1 MDPLSPKQL
10 RSLNEAYGSIRSS
23 EEEALKEE
31 LLREE
36 KESIDILYENLVE
49 CGIISED
56 QERTEELNEGL
67 GKFLSSVRNNPTF
80 KKLVSEPIKAN
91 LTNNIYPA
99 LNKFGKRAFKAG
111 AATLGIK
118 LGDDV
123 VTGGAGQHAIKYG
136 LEQTRKGGQEFK
148 DNVPLDKKPVESKP
162 KLDPRQDRSNY
173 KLENGRWVYQK

>member
-36 KESIDILYENLVE
+36 KESIDMLDESLVE
-49 CGIISED
+49 YGIISKD
-56 QERTEELNEGL
+56 QERTEELNALLEGWFSAMR
-67 GKFLSSVRNNPTF
+67 KHPTF

-99 LNKFGKRAFKAG
+99 LNKWGQRALKAG
-111 AATLGIK
+111 ATTLGLK
-118 LGDDV
+118 VADDV
-123 VTGGAGQHAIKYG
+123 GTGGAGQHMIKYG

-148 DNVPLDKKPVESKP
+148 DELPLEKKP
-162 KLDPRQDRSNY
+162 DPRDDINNY
-173 KLENGRWVYQK
+173 KKVNGRWVYQK

>member
-36 KESIDILYENLVE
+36 KESIDILYESLVE

-67 GKFLSSVRNNPTF
+67 GKLFNTITKNPTF
-80 KKLVSEPIKAN
+80 KKLVSEPIKSN
-91 LTNNIYPA
+91 LVNNIYPA
-99 LNKFGKRAFKAG
+99 VNKFGKKAFKTG

-118 LGDDV
+118 IGDDV
-123 VTGGAGQHAIKYG
+123 VTGGAGQHALKYG
-136 LEQTRKGGQEFK
+136 LEQTRKAGQEVK
-148 DNVPLDKKPVESKP
+148 DELPLEP
-162 KLDPRQDRSNY
+162 KLDPKDDINNY
-173 KLENGRWVYQK
+173 KKVNGRWVYQK

>member
-36 KESIDILYENLVE
+36 KESIDILYESLVE
-49 CGIISED
+49 YGIISKD
-56 QERTEELNEGL
+56 QERTEELNALLEGWFSAL
-67 GKFLSSVRNNPTF
+67 RKDPTF

-99 LNKFGKRAFKAG
+99 VNKWGQRALKAG
-111 AATLGIK
+111 AATLGLKI
-118 LGDDV
+118 GDDV
-123 VTGGAGQHAIKYG
+123 VTGGAGQHALKYG
-136 LEQTRKGGQEFK
+136 LEQTRKAGQEVK
-148 DNVPLDKKPVESKP
+148 DELPLEP
-162 KLDPRQDRSNY
+162 KLDPKDDINNY
-173 KLENGRWVYQK
+173 KKVNGRWVYQK

>member
-49 CGIISED
+49 YGIISKD
-56 QERTEELNEGL
+56 QERTEELNERVGQ
-67 GKFLSSVRNNPTF
+67 FFNAVRKNPTF
-80 KKLVSEPIKAN
+80 KKLVSEPIKDN
-91 LTNNIYPA
+91 ITKNIYPA
-99 LNKFGKRAFKAG
+99 LNKLGKRAFKVG
-111 AATLGIK
+111 ATTLGLK
-118 LGDDV
+118 VADDV
-123 VTGGAGQHAIKYG
+123 VTGGAVQHGIKYG

-148 DNVPLDKKPVESKP
+148 DELPLEKKPDP
-162 KLDPRQDRSNY
+162 KDDINNY
-173 KLENGRWVYQK
+173 KKVNGRWVYQK

>member
-49 CGIISED
+49 YGIISKD
-56 QERTEELNEGL
+56 QERTEELNERVGQ
-67 GKFLSSVRNNPTF
+67 FFNAVRKHPTF

-99 LNKFGKRAFKAG
+99 VNKWGQRALKAG
-111 AATLGIK
+111 AATLGLK
-118 LGDDV
+118 VADDV
-123 VTGGAGQHAIKYG
+123 VTGGAGQHALKYG
-136 LEQTRKGGQEFK
+136 LEQTRKAGQEVK
-148 DNVPLDKKPVESKP
+148 NELPLEP
-162 KLDPRQDRSNY
+162 KLDPKDDINNY
-173 KLENGRWVYQK
+173 KKVNGRWVYQK

>member
-23 EEEALKEE
+23 EEEVLKEE

-36 KESIDILYENLVE
+36 KESIDILYESLVE

-67 GKFLSSVRNNPTF
+67 GKWFNTLRKDPTF
-80 KKLVSEPIKAN
+80 KKLVSEPIKSN
-91 LTNNIYPA
+91 LTNNVYPA
-99 LNKFGKRAFKAG
+99 LNKFGKGAFKAG

-118 LGDDV
+118 IGDDV
-123 VTGGAGQHAIKYG
+123 VTGGAGQHALKYG
-136 LEQTRKGGQEFK
+136 LEQTKKAGQEVK
-148 DNVPLDKKPVESKP
+148 NELPLEP
-162 KLDPRQDRSNY
+162 KLDPKDDINNY
-173 KLENGRWVYQK
+173 KKVNGRWVYQK

>member
-49 CGIISED
+49 YGIISKD
-56 QERTEELNEGL
+56 QERTEELNERVGQ
-67 GKFLSSVRNNPTF
+67 FFNAVRKHPTF

-99 LNKFGKRAFKAG
+99 VNKWGQRALKAG
-111 AATLGIK
+111 AATLGLK
-118 LGDDV
+118 VADDV
-123 VTGGAGQHAIKYG
+123 VTGGAGQHALKYG
-136 LEQTRKGGQEFK
+136 LEQTRKAGQEVK
-148 DNVPLDKKPVESKP
+148 DELPLEP
-162 KLDPRQDRSNY
+162 KLDPKDDINNY
-173 KLENGRWVYQK
+173 KKVNGRWVYQK

>member
-31 LLREE
+31 LLHEE

-56 QERTEELNEGL
+56 QERTEELNERVGQFFNAIR
-67 GKFLSSVRNNPTF
+67 KNPTF

-91 LTNNIYPA
+91 LVNNIYPA
-99 LNKFGKRAFKAG
+99 VNKFGKGHLRLV
-111 AATLGIK
+111 ATLGLK
-118 LGDDV
+118 VADDV
-123 VTGGAGQHAIKYG
+123 VTGGACQHALKYG
-136 LEQTRKGGQEFK
+136 LDQTRKAGQEVK
-148 DNVPLDKKPVESKP
+148 DELPLEP
-162 KLDPRQDRSNY
+162 KLDPKDDINNY
-173 KLENGRWVYQK
+173 KKVNGRWVYQK

>member
-10 RSLNEAYGSIRSS
+10 RSLNEAYGSIHSS

-36 KESIDILYENLVE
+36 KESIDILYENLVD

-56 QERTEELNEGL
+56 QERTEELNERVGQFFNAIR
-67 GKFLSSVRNNPTF
+67 KNPTF

-99 LNKFGKRAFKAG
+99 LNKFGKKAFKAG
-111 AATLGIK
+111 AATLGVKI
-118 LGDDV
+118 GDDV
-123 VTGGAGQHAIKYG
+123 ITGGAGQHAIKYG
-136 LEQTRKGGQEFK
+136 LEQTRKAGQEVK
-148 DNVPLDKKPVESKP
+148 DELPLEP
-162 KLDPRQDRSNY
+162 KLDPKDDINNY
-173 KLENGRWVYQK
+173 KKVNGRWVYQK

>member
-36 KESIDILYENLVE
+36 KESIDILYESLVE

-67 GKFLSSVRNNPTF
+67 GRWINTLRKDPTF
-80 KKLVSEPIKAN
+80 KKLVSKPIKAN

-111 AATLGIK
+111 AATLGLK

-123 VTGGAGQHAIKYG
+123 VTGGAGQHALKYG
-136 LEQTRKGGQEFK
+136 LEQTRKGGQEVK
-148 DNVPLDKKPVESKP
+148 NELPLEP
-162 KLDPRQDRSNY
+162 KLDPKDDINNY
-173 KLENGRWVYQK
+173 KKVNGRWVYQK

>member
-56 QERTEELNEGL
+56 QERTEELNERVGQFFNAIR
-67 GKFLSSVRNNPTF
+67 KNPTF
-80 KKLVSEPIKAN
+80 KKLVSEPIKNN
-91 LTNNIYPA
+91 LVNNIYPTV
-99 LNKFGKRAFKAG
+99 NKFGKKAFKAG

-118 LGDDV
+118 IGDDV
-123 VTGGAGQHAIKYG
+123 ITGGAGQHAIKYG
-136 LEQTRKGGQEFK
+136 LEQTRKAGQEVK
-148 DNVPLDKKPVESKP
+148 DELPLDKK
-162 KLDPRQDRSNY
+162 LDPKDDINNY
-173 KLENGRWVYQK
+173 KKVNGRWVYQK

>member
-36 KESIDILYENLVE
+36 KESIDILYESLVE

-67 GKFLSSVRNNPTF
+67 GRWINTLRKDPTF
-80 KKLVSEPIKAN
+80 KKLVSKPIKAN
-91 LTNNIYPA
+91 LKNNIYPA

-111 AATLGIK
+111 AATLGLK

-123 VTGGAGQHAIKYG
+123 VTGGAGQHALKYG
-136 LEQTRKGGQEFK
+136 LEQTRKGGQEVK
-148 DNVPLDKKPVESKP
+148 NELPLEP
-162 KLDPRQDRSNY
+162 KLDPKDDINNY
-173 KLENGRWVYQK
+173 KKVNGRWVYQK

>member
-36 KESIDILYENLVE
+36 KESIDILYESLVE
-49 CGIISED
+49 YGIISKD
-56 QERTEELNEGL
+56 QERTEELNALLEGWFSAMR
-67 GKFLSSVRNNPTF
+67 KHPTF

-99 LNKFGKRAFKAG
+99 LNKWGQRALKAG
-111 AATLGIK
+111 ATTLGLK
-118 LGDDV
+118 VADDV
-123 VTGGAGQHAIKYG
+123 GTGGAGQHMIKYG

-148 DNVPLDKKPVESKP
+148 DELPLEKKP
-162 KLDPRQDRSNY
+162 DPRDDINNY
-173 KLENGRWVYQK
+173 KKVSGRWVYQK

>member
-67 GKFLSSVRNNPTF
+67 GKFLSSVRKNPTF

-123 VTGGAGQHAIKYG
+123 VTGGAGQHALKYG

>member
-23 EEEALKEE
+23 EEEVLKEE

-36 KESIDILYENLVE
+36 KESIDILYESLVE

-67 GKFLSSVRNNPTF
+67 GKWFNTLRKDPTF
-80 KKLVSEPIKAN
+80 KKLVSEPIKSN

-99 LNKFGKRAFKAG
+99 VNKFGKKAFKAG

-118 LGDDV
+118 IGDDV
-123 VTGGAGQHAIKYG
+123 ITGGAGQHALKHLNQEIK
-136 LEQTRKGGQEFK
+136 KGGQEFK
-148 DNVPLDKKPVESKP
+148 NELPLEP
-162 KLDPRQDRSNY
+162 KLDPKDDINNY
-173 KLENGRWVYQK
+173 KKVNGRWVYQK

>member
-56 QERTEELNEGL
+56 QERTEELNERVGQFFNAIR
-67 GKFLSSVRNNPTF
+67 KNPTF
-80 KKLVSEPIKAN
+80 KKLVSEPIKDN
-91 LTNNIYPA
+91 LTNNVYPA
-99 LNKFGKRAFKAG
+99 LNKFGKRAFKVG

-118 LGDDV
+118 IGDDV
-123 VTGGAGQHAIKYG
+123 VTGGAGQHALKYG
-136 LEQTRKGGQEFK
+136 LEQTKKAGQEVK
-148 DNVPLDKKPVESKP
+148 NELPLEP
-162 KLDPRQDRSNY
+162 KLDPKDDINNY
-173 KLENGRWVYQK
+173 KKVNGRWVYQK

>member
-36 KESIDILYENLVE
+36 KESIDILYESLVE

-67 GKFLSSVRNNPTF
+67 GKFLSNVRKDPTF

-91 LTNNIYPA
+91 LVNNIYPA
-99 LNKFGKRAFKAG
+99 VNKFGKRAFKAG

-118 LGDDV
+118 IGDDV
-123 VTGGAGQHAIKYG
+123 ITGGAGQHALKHLNQEIK
-136 LEQTRKGGQEFK
+136 KGGQEFK
-148 DNVPLDKKPVESKP
+148 DNVPLDKKP
-162 KLDPRQDRSNY
+162 DPRDDINNY
-173 KLENGRWVYQK
+173 KKVNGRWVYQK

>member
-36 KESIDILYENLVE
+36 KESIDILYESLVE

-67 GKFLSSVRNNPTF
+67 GKWFNTLRKDPTF
-80 KKLVSEPIKAN
+80 KKLVSEPIKDN

-99 LNKFGKRAFKAG
+99 VNKFGRRAFKAG

-118 LGDDV
+118 LGDDL

>member
-36 KESIDILYENLVE
+36 KESIDILYESLVE
-49 CGIISED
+49 YGIISKD
-56 QERTEELNEGL
+56 QERTEEFNALLEGWF
-67 GKFLSSVRNNPTF
+67 GAMRKHPTF
-80 KKLVSEPIKAN
+80 RKLVSDPIKAN
-91 LTNNIYPA
+91 LVNNIYPA
-99 LNKFGKRAFKAG
+99 LNKFGKGALKAG

-118 LGDDV
+118 IGDDV

-148 DNVPLDKKPVESKP
+148 DNVPLDNKPVESKP

>member
-36 KESIDILYENLVE
+36 KESIDILYESLVE
-49 CGIISED
+49 YGIISKD
-56 QERTEELNEGL
+56 QERTEELNALLEGWFSAMR
-67 GKFLSSVRNNPTF
+67 KHPTF

-99 LNKFGKRAFKAG
+99 LNKWGQRALKAG
-111 AATLGIK
+111 ATTLGLK
-118 LGDDV
+118 VADDV
-123 VTGGAGQHAIKYG
+123 GTGGAGQHMIKYG

-148 DNVPLDKKPVESKP
+148 DELPLEKKP
-162 KLDPRQDRSNY
+162 DPRDDINNY
-173 KLENGRWVYQK
+173 KKVNGRWVYQK

>member
-36 KESIDILYENLVE
+36 KESIDILYESLVE

-67 GKFLSSVRNNPTF
+67 GKFFNTVRKHPTF

-99 LNKFGKRAFKAG
+99 INKFGKRAFKAG
-111 AATLGIK
+111 AATLGLK
-118 LGDDV
+118 VADDAV
-123 VTGGAGQHAIKYG
+123 FSSGIQHGIKYG

-148 DNVPLDKKPVESKP
+148 DELPLEKKPDP
-162 KLDPRQDRSNY
+162 KDDINNY
-173 KLENGRWVYQK
+173 KKVNGRWVYQK

>member
-36 KESIDILYENLVE
+36 KESIDILYESLVE
-49 CGIISED
+49 YGIISKD
-56 QERTEELNEGL
+56 QERTEELNALLEGWFSAMR
-67 GKFLSSVRNNPTF
+67 KHPTF

-111 AATLGIK
+111 AATLGLK
-118 LGDDV
+118 VADDV
-123 VTGGAGQHAIKYG
+123 VTGSAVQHGIKYG
-136 LEQTRKGGQEFK
+136 LEQTRKAGKEIK
-148 DNVPLDKKPVESKP
+148 NELPLEP
-162 KLDPRQDRSNY
+162 KLDPKDDINNY
-173 KLENGRWVYQK
+173 KKVNGRWVYQK

>member
-49 CGIISED
+49 YGIISKD
-56 QERTEELNEGL
+56 QERTEELNERVGQ
-67 GKFLSSVRNNPTF
+67 FFNAVRKHPTF

-99 LNKFGKRAFKAG
+99 VNKWGQRALKAG
-111 AATLGIK
+111 AATLGLK
-118 LGDDV
+118 VADDV
-123 VTGGAGQHAIKYG
+123 VTGGAGQHALKYG
-136 LEQTRKGGQEFK
+136 LDQTRKAGQEVK
-148 DNVPLDKKPVESKP
+148 DELPLEP
-162 KLDPRQDRSNY
+162 KLDPKDDINNY
-173 KLENGRWVYQK
+173 KKVNGRWVYQK

>member
-23 EEEALKEE
+23 EEEVLKEE

-36 KESIDILYENLVE
+36 KESIDILYESLVE

-67 GKFLSSVRNNPTF
+67 GKWFNTLRKDPTF
-80 KKLVSEPIKAN
+80 KKLVSEPIKSN

-99 LNKFGKRAFKAG
+99 VNKWGKRALKAG
-111 AATLGIK
+111 AATLGLKVADDAVFSGGIQHGIK
-118 LGDDV
+118 HLN
-123 VTGGAGQHAIKYG
+123 QEIK
-136 LEQTRKGGQEFK
+136 KGGQEFK
-148 DNVPLDKKPVESKP
+148 DNVPLDKKP
-162 KLDPRQDRSNY
+162 DPRDDINNY
-173 KLENGRWVYQK
+173 KKVNGRWVYQK

>member
-1 MDPLSPKQL
+1 MDPLSPKQI

-36 KESIDILYENLVE
+36 KESIDILYESLVE
-49 CGIISED
+49 YGIISKD
-56 QERTEELNEGL
+56 QERTEELNALLEGWFSAMR
-67 GKFLSSVRNNPTF
+67 KHPTF

-99 LNKFGKRAFKAG
+99 LNKWGQRALKAG
-111 AATLGIK
+111 ATTLGLK
-118 LGDDV
+118 VADDV
-123 VTGGAGQHAIKYG
+123 GTGGAGQHMIKYG

-148 DNVPLDKKPVESKP
+148 DELPLEKKP
-162 KLDPRQDRSNY
+162 DPRDDINNY
-173 KLENGRWVYQK
+173 KKVNGRWVYQK